1 MKIEELRNK
10 NLPEVCEMLGLV
22 RDPADKKQWRGEN
35 CRVTLNGFAW
45 FDHESGRGSGGAI
58 DLIMHVLGIGFN
70 QALEFAGAAGDR
82 LPERKPEPVKS
93 YLSPPMR
100 VNSNIPAIVD
110 YLKTRALEPVIIEWL
125 INNQMLY
132 ADKYSNCVFMY
143 GAAACELRGTGAVQW
158 RSSRGQFTRGFIIP
172 AANCAG
178 VAVLESAIDAISYR
192 QLHKNHFAV
201 SIGGNS
207 NDAIMQSV
215 IELAKTKQVPII
227 AAFDNDKGG
236 EIPTERLKA
245 LAIVNNVEFGLNRPT
260 NFKDWNDQLKAGL

>member
-1 MKIEELRNK
+1 MNAADLRNK

-22 RDPADKKQWRGEN
+22 RDAADKKQWRGEN

-70 QALEFAGAAGDR
+70 QALDFAGAAGDR

-100 VNSNIPAIVD
+100 VNSNIPAIID

-143 GAAACELRGTGAVQW
+143 GAAACELRGTGALQW

-172 AANCAG
+172 ASNCAG

-207 NDAIMQSV
+207 NDAILTEAAQIAAIKGV
-215 IELAKTKQVPII
+215 DVI
-227 AAFDNDKGG
+227 AAFDNDNGGNIAAARLHEIANLKGVG
-236 EIPTERLKA
+236 YG
-245 LAIVNNVEFGLNRPT
+245 VNRPT
-260 NFKDWNDQLKAGL
+260 LKDWNDQLKAGGL